1 MKKAAVGILISCLL
15 FGAKSLLASP
25 SLSPPEEYSINLQ
38 WINKSLDPQQ
48 RYIFPAQTADELN
61 TKLLDPLFQWAELH
75 PTGVT
80 INLWI
85 DGKASTPSAINL
97 TQELIDKRKA
107 ATTQKLSPI
116 VIRDIHTLDLV
127 KENPD
132 VFASPIPT
140 YFRVDLSRVIAAYED
155 LMNGKT
161 PWFIFANLNMPP
173 IDQQELFDERTLG
186 YMNRFGI
193 VMREKNSGILLEN
206 SFFIMGGSNKS
217 LMSATKLALIDLNI
231 GRGKLAIQEGGY
243 YRPSWRN
250 SISNLEQMVYDS
262 YPYMFLYFYALE
274 GYGAFCEYDTH
285 TGDRNPLNLNEISA
299 NHFNLDQRKGYLQ
312 YYSLTKNELGKRM
325 LSEKNTERTLLLPTK
340 PLSMPVAK
348 LEYDD
353 SQFNGNL
360 PRGW

>member
-1 MKKAAVGILISCLL
+1 MKKAAVAILISCLL

-38 WINKSLDPQQ
+38 WINKSLDTQQ
-48 RYIFPAQTADELN
+48 PYIFPAQTADELN

-85 DGKASTPSAINL
+85 DGKASTPSAVNL
-97 TQELIDKRKA
+97 TQEMIDKRKV

-127 KENPD
+127 KENSD

-186 YMNRFGI
+186 YMDRFGI
-193 VMREKNSGILLEN
+193 VMRQKPSGTLEN
-206 SFFIMGGSNKS
+206 SFFIMGGRNKS

-231 GRGKLAIQEGGY
+231 GRGKLALKEGGY
-243 YRPSWRN
+243 YRPSRGN

-262 YPYMFLYFYALE
+262 YPDMFIYFYALE
-274 GYGAFCEYDTH
+274 GYGQLFQSKGYSSRSEVLSLT
-285 TGDRNPLNLNEISA
+285 NIIVE
-299 NHFNLDQRKGYLQ
+299 HFNLDQKVSTTNLMLKINEGG
-312 YYSLTKNELGKRM
+312 KNIVLD
-325 LSEKNTERTLLLPTK
+325 SEGDILYPTK
-340 PLSMPVAK
+340 SLVMALPK
-348 LEYDD
+348 LKYDD

>member
-61 TKLLDPLFQWAELH
+61 TKLLNPLFQWAELH

-173 IDQQELFDERTLG
+173 IDQKELFDERTLG

-243 YRPSWRN
+243 YRPALGTCM
-250 SISNLEQMVYDS
+250 SNLEQMVYNS
-262 YPYMFLYFYALE
+262 YEYMFTYFYALE
-274 GYGAFCEYDTH
+274 GYAQLRQFKGYSRWSEV
-285 TGDRNPLNLNEISA
+285 LSLA
-299 NHFNLDQRKGYLQ
+299 NINIEHFNLDQRAMTINLILEINDRGKGIILDCENNR
-312 YYSLTKNELGKRM
+312 LF
-325 LSEKNTERTLLLPTK
+325 PTK

-348 LEYDD
+348 LKYHD
-353 SQFNGNL
+353 SQFNGNK
-360 PRGW
+360 PKGW